1 MFKLLIR
8 VACFFAGVLF
18 LLDAGLPTT
27 TQEMH
32 VDGHTSHI
40 DTKRWNT
47 SHDTSYSVK
56 FVGGRLN
63 SCSVGYSAYNQ
74 LNDGDT
80 VTIKSS
86 KILGECIR
94 IERAD
99 QEVYQ
104 DRFWK
109 IFRFVG
115 GLLLLAVAFGW
126 IESTDDDEERGGV
139 WFRFW

>member
-8 VACFFAGVLF
+8 LACFIAGVVF

-27 TQEMH
+27 TQELH
-32 VDGHTSHI
+32 VDGHESHI
-40 DTKRWNT
+40 DTKT
-47 SHDTSYSVK
+47 SHDTSYSLK

-74 LNDGDT
+74 LSDGDT
-80 VTIKSS
+80 VTVKSS
-86 KILGECIR
+86 RILGECIR
-94 IERAD
+94 IERGD

-104 DRFWK
+104 ERFWK
-109 IFRFVG
+109 IIRCVG

-126 IESTDDDEERGGV
+126 IESSDDDEERGGV
-139 WFRFW
+139 WFRF